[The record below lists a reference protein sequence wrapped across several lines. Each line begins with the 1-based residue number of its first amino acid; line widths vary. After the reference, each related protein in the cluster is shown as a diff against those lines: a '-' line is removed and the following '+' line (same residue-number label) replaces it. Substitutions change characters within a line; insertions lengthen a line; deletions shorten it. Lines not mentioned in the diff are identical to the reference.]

1 MKQVIISQ
9 THVAYN
15 ICFCTRMSTCVC
27 VHVSKTR
34 ERVCTCSTLAAVN
47 SVSMASDVSPFTLV
61 ILAVAVTHNLYN
73 YCKHENNKQS
83 ESHKGE
89 CKLSEK
95 RRRKTQGFIFNNAIS
110 FSVFVTVTVSET
122 QINDSTKQMC
132 TTFEKNCLLL
142 AH

>member
-1 MKQVIISQ
+1 
-9 THVAYN
+9 
-15 ICFCTRMSTCVC
+15 MSTCVC

-61 ILAVAVTHNLYN
+61 ILAVTHNLYN

-83 ESHKGE
+83 ESNKGE

-95 RRRKTQGFIFNNAIS
+95 RRKTQGFNNAIS
-110 FSVFVTVTVSET
+110 FLVFVTLTVTVSET
-122 QINDSTKQMC
+122 QINDSAKQMC
-132 TTFEKNCLLL
+132 TTF
-142 AH
+142 